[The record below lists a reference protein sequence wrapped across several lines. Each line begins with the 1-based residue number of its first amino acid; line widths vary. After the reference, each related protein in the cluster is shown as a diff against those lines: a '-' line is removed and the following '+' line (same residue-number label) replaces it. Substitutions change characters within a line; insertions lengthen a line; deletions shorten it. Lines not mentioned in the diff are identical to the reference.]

1 MVESGQGRCLPVLS
15 SVLAR
20 DILTRGYDAR
30 TLARVYTNA
39 PSSELGLVGKM
50 ADRVV
55 LNLPIHHALR
65 ERLDATVGEMA
76 AAAVMQ
82 IRAGEPECRILSTP
96 CGLGFELFGVLE
108 RLQETRPE
116 VAAKVRCWGVDL
128 DPDGTLLP
136 EAQRRARS
144 SRVPVQFL
152 REDLRRHRGVASI
165 AAQEGPFHV
174 VLSLG
179 LSQQLSLSA
188 LQQELRFF
196 TGLMAPGATL
206 ILDRWDRPDDSPI
219 TTGLGVKMQCY
230 SSAEFH
236 PVVKAAGLSIERE
249 HPTGEG
255 GSVLI
260 VARKSAG

>member
-1 MVESGQGRCLPVLS
+1 MVENGQGRCLPVLS
-15 SVLAR
+15 SVVAR

-30 TLARVYTNA
+30 TLARIYANT
-39 PSSELGLVGKM
+39 PSSEAGLVGQM

-82 IRAGEPECRILSTP
+82 IRAGETECRILSTP
-96 CGLGFELFGVLE
+96 CGLGFELFGVLD
-108 RLQETRPE
+108 RLHATRPD
-116 VAAKVRCWGVDL
+116 VGAKVRCWGVDL
-128 DPDGTLLP
+128 DPEGTLLP
-136 EAQRRARS
+136 EAQQRARS
-144 SRVPVQFL
+144 QRSPVQFL
-152 REDLRRHRGVASI
+152 REDLRRHRGVASV
-165 AAQEGPFHV
+165 AALEGPFHI

-179 LSQQLSLSA
+179 LSQKLSLPE

-196 TGLMAPGATL
+196 SGLMAPGATL

-219 TTGLGVKMQCY
+219 TTGLGVRMKCHT
-230 SSAEFH
+230 SAEFH
-236 PVVKAAGLSIERE
+236 PHLKAAGLTIERE

-260 VARKSAG
+260 VARKLAG